1 MVKAIGMYTWHLVLS
16 TLLVWPGK
24 AAPLLLAMADLAS
37 LKKAVTFERKR
48 LTEIC
53 KLITL
58 Q

>member
-1 MVKAIGMYTWHLVLS
+1 MQLS
-16 TLLVWPGK
+16 IPWIIVYG
-24 AAPLLLAMADLAS
+24 LAMVDLAS